1 MAYQNVQR
9 KLGKISLILIAASVL
24 IATGFS
30 VVDYFLAKQRLTTDF
45 EEMMAPIPVRL
56 ANSLGKPLWFLDTGD
71 IEKLIRLEMM
81 NRKIYAIEV
90 LEADGE
96 KIHTALRRD
105 ADWEVVPAEAPVS
118 GDFTVRAEPIRFEDK
133 TIGEVR
139 IHFTPRFM
147 ENALDRLIGSM
158 VIRVLALSG
167 CLVLVL
173 IGVLKLFLVNPIS
186 EVISGLTD
194 VGAGIE
200 AASQRVSATGE
211 SLTQGTT
218 SQASAVE
225 ETSASL
231 EEIASM
237 IRQNAENVS
246 QANALMTETAGVVRE
261 AAGAMTDLID
271 SMNRITADGERTRKV
286 VKTIEE
292 IAFQTNLLALNAA
305 VEAARAGEAGAGF
318 AVVAEE
324 VRNLAM
330 RSSEAARNTAE
341 LIEGSVQGIQS
352 GATLVDNANAAF
364 ERVSDGAQKVG
375 DLLAEVTAASQ
386 EQAEG
391 IQQVSRAMTDI
402 DKVTQENAAGA
413 EETAAAISEIQ
424 AMIQR
429 LGGLVRELVALAG
442 ARRRDGAGEAEASPD
457 ARAAAPSRPR
467 IENGR
472 RSASGALP
480 AISAD
485 DPDFDDF

>member
-1 MAYQNVQR
+1 MTYQNVQR

-24 IATGFS
+24 IAAGFS
-30 VVDYFLAKQRLTTDF
+30 VFDYFLAKQRLTTDF

-56 ANSLGKPLWFLDTGD
+56 ANSLGKPLWFLDTQD

-81 NRKIYAIEV
+81 NRKIFAIEV
-90 LEADGE
+90 VEADGK
-96 KIHTALRRD
+96 KIHTALRRN
-105 ADWEVVPAEAPVS
+105 ADWEIVPAEAPIT
-118 GDFTVRAEPIRFEDK
+118 GDYIVRSEAIRFEDK
-133 TIGEVR
+133 PIGEVR
-139 IHFTPRFM
+139 LHFTPQFM
-147 ENALDRLIGSM
+147 ENALDRLIVSM
-158 VIRVLALSG
+158 GIRVVALSA

-186 EVISGLTD
+186 DVISGLTE
-194 VGAGIE
+194 VGNGIE
-200 AASQRVSATGE
+200 AASHRVSAAGE

-237 IRQNAENVS
+237 IRQNAKNVS
-246 QANALMTETAGVVRE
+246 QANSLMTETAGVVQE
-261 AAGAMTDLID
+261 AATAMTDLME
-271 SMNRITADGERTRKV
+271 SMNRITADGEKTRKV
-286 VKTIEE
+286 VNTIEE

-352 GATLVDNANAAF
+352 GATLVTNANAAF
-364 ERVSDGAQKVG
+364 ERVSEGAKKVG

-413 EETAAAISEIQ
+413 EETAAAITEIQ
-424 AMIQR
+424 SMIER
-429 LGGLVRELVALAG
+429 LGGLVRELVTLAG
-442 ARRRDGAGEAEASPD
+442 TRRRNGGEPIQASGSVQRSAPTRPQVEAS
-457 ARAAAPSRPR
+457 SRSQT
-467 IENGR
+467 N
-472 RSASGALP
+472 ALP
-480 AISAD
+480 AISAGD
-485 DPDFDDF
+485 DEFDDF